1 VTAFVAAADDLN
13 TFFACCR
20 AVDDLNII
28 YAHAYMQASNA
39 SFSLISSCTYART
52 QSTFDHLLK
61 IELG

>member
-1 VTAFVAAADDLN
+1 VAAFVAAADNLN

-39 SFSLISSCTYART
+39 FIPSISSCTHARA
-52 QSTFDHLLK
+52 
-61 IELG
+61 